1 MPVNT
6 TVRAVVHSPCKAAP
20 LGVFCLLGGAFTLRT
35 KNLQNLQK
43 KIRGVILKTLGHFRI
58 KTTEWMETNSSEWNF
73 HKKETHTL
81 QVRHLAKSMRQKS
94 PFSASKGKLKVAC
107 RRGLVACCAHPRPNA
122 RRCTGVAIK
131 QRYSKVMYT
140 QYDTRKAFV
149 SGKQHD
155 LNSNMNTSSTNFN
168 TPRN

>member
-1 MPVNT
+1 
-6 TVRAVVHSPCKAAP
+6 
-20 LGVFCLLGGAFTLRT
+20 
-35 KNLQNLQK
+35 
-43 KIRGVILKTLGHFRI
+43 
-58 KTTEWMETNSSEWNF
+58 METNSSEWNF

-168 TPRN
+168 TPRTYCMLVHEKNSNAYAETISAESHVRDVHTQPKTALTCTMASAPKIRGSLESPNHKASSNK